1 VRRAAINQARPIAS
15 PRAARYRLVLAT
27 LAALPAFFAGVAAL
41 AQGGASPAPAP
52 GAGGGQGPF
61 ELVDPKVLRVCSDP
75 HNLPYSNTESEGFE
89 NKIAAL
95 MAKELG
101 KTIAYTWYPNAP
113 GFVRQTLGIYKCD
126 IIMGMPQG
134 DDIVQVTNPYYHTAY
149 ALVLKPGHGL
159 DEVDTLTDA
168 RLKDKHIGI
177 VAGTPPATNMV
188 LDGLITKA
196 KPYPLVVDTRYE
208 SSAAAMIHDIM
219 DGTID
224 AGVLWGPLAGYYA
237 KKAGAP
243 VKVVPLLKET
253 NGSRLSYRIGMGVRY
268 SDQEWKRQLNR
279 LIRAKQGE
287 INALLLSYGVPL
299 LDESNHLVEPAPT
312 GK

>member
-1 VRRAAINQARPIAS
+1 MSIVL
-15 PRAARYRLVLAT
+15 PRAAHYRRV
-27 LAALPAFFAGVAAL
+27 LAALAVVPAFFAGVAVL
-41 AQGGASPAPAP
+41 AQGAAPPGPAPR
-52 GAGGGQGPF
+52 AGDRQAPF

-89 NKIAAL
+89 NKLAAL
-95 MAKELG
+95 FAQELG
-101 KTIAYTWYPNAP
+101 KTVAYTWYPNAP
-113 GFVRQTLGIYKCD
+113 GFVRRTLAIYKCD
-126 IIMGMPQG
+126 VIMGMPQG

-149 ALVLKPGHGL
+149 ALVLRPGHGL
-159 DEVDTLTDA
+159 DDVDTLTDT
-168 RLKDKHIGI
+168 RLKDKRIGV

-196 KPYPLVVDTRYE
+196 KPYPLVVDTRYD

-237 KKAGAP
+237 KKANAP

-253 NGSRLSYRIGMGVRY
+253 NGSRLTYRIGMGVRY
-268 SDQEWKRQLNR
+268 SDQEWKRELNR
-279 LIRAKQGE
+279 LIRAKQAE
-287 INALLLSYGVPL
+287 INTLLSSYGVPL
-299 LDESNHLVEPAPT
+299 LDESNHLVEPAAT